1 MLKANELP
9 DTKTKLDEY
18 LFLKN
23 SGDLMSLYKFLYSLE
38 VQDLIF
44 CLRSSGIH
52 FSSDT
57 EIKKVLIESCRTEI
71 NGQVRKALSKR
82 VAVTSS
88 TKFSSNK
95 LTRFG
100 QPLFHS
106 KQQS

>member
-1 MLKANELP
+1 MLKENELP
-9 DTKTKLDEY
+9 ATKTKLDEY

-23 SGDLMSLYKFLYSLE
+23 SGDLISLYKFLYSLE

-71 NGQVRKALSKR
+71 NGQVRKALSSKR

-88 TKFSSNK
+88 STKFASNAHARVRS
-95 LTRFG
+95 TF
-100 QPLFHS
+100 
-106 KQQS
+106 